1 MMVSYNELQA
11 LSRKAFLGIGF
22 SEAQADDAADTVC
35 WMESHELNG
44 LVELNQALQRILAE
58 DNRDKSPELLYQDAD
73 LAIIDGHD
81 MSVLQC
87 SHLPLELAFAKARA
101 RGLGVLKIR
110 HCRQRQLIMGYLA
123 RLASRGMNITALW
136 RHAQTPLTEQVVG
149 FRANSTVPSIRIYTL
164 EEIPDENKLNTGIT
178 VIMANHVDLLPTM
191 RSDYSYDLL
200 ARHEESELLEV
211 EVRRRAS
218 GDGFDVPSSL
228 WDQLKTLAQ
237 RTFVESFEGSQLG
250 AGPLD

>member
-1 MMVSYNELQA
+1 
-11 LSRKAFLGIGF
+11 
-22 SEAQADDAADTVC
+22 
-35 WMESHELNG
+35 MESHELNG
-44 LVELNQALQRILAE
+44 LVELNEALQRILAD
-58 DNRDKSPELLYQDAD
+58 DNHTKMPELLYQDAD

-87 SHLPLELAFAKARA
+87 SHLALELAFAKARA
-101 RGLGVLKIR
+101 RGLGILKIR

-123 RLASRGMNITALW
+123 RLAHRGMNITALW

-164 EEIPDENKLNTGIT
+164 EEVPDENKLNTGIT

-191 RSDYSYDLL
+191 RSDYQYDLL
-200 ARHEESELLEV
+200 ARHEESELLAI

-218 GDGFDVPSSL
+218 GDGFDVPSQL
-228 WDQLKTLAQ
+228 WEQLKALAQ
-237 RTFVESFEGSQLG
+237 RTFVESFDGSQLG
-250 AGPLD
+250 AGPLG

>member
-1 MMVSYNELQA
+1 
-11 LSRKAFLGIGF
+11 
-22 SEAQADDAADTVC
+22 
-35 WMESHELNG
+35 
-44 LVELNQALQRILAE
+44 
-58 DNRDKSPELLYQDAD
+58 
-73 LAIIDGHD
+73 
-81 MSVLQC
+81 
-87 SHLPLELAFAKARA
+87 
-101 RGLGVLKIR
+101 
-110 HCRQRQLIMGYLA
+110 
-123 RLASRGMNITALW
+123 
-136 RHAQTPLTEQVVG
+136 
-149 FRANSTVPSIRIYTL
+149 
-164 EEIPDENKLNTGIT
+164 
-178 VIMANHVDLLPTM
+178 M